1 MDQIGKTQ
9 VTVQYED
16 EVPKRIETIL
26 ISNQHDEN
34 MSLDQ
39 VKKDI
44 IDEVIKKV
52 VDPKYLDENTKY
64 YINPT
69 GRFVIGGPLGDTGLT
84 RKKNN
89 S

>member
-84 RKKNN
+84 RKKDN